1 MNAADSRGAV
11 DVTRLT
17 TLLHEGG
24 FTGPKPVLR
33 ATTASTNVDAAALE
47 AAGAQDFQCVQA
59 EEQQAGRGRLARE
72 WASPPGAG
80 LWCSTIIPTAGVPAS
95 RLGWLPLLAGLAACD
110 AVTGAGIVLKWPND
124 LVVLDGATGGV
135 RKLGG
140 ILVERQPSGRAVVG
154 IGINVAVDAADLP
167 FPNAASLLS
176 EGGDLDRTTL
186 LARLLPALQR
196 RWRQW
201 LADDSALRADYLAR
215 CVTIGRPVRVEP
227 TDGAA
232 FTGIATGIEPGG
244 GLLVEEGTTTRTVTA
259 ADVIHA
265 TIAP

>member
-24 FTGPKPVLR
+24 FTGPMPTLQ
-33 ATTASTNVDAAALE
+33 ATTASTNIDAAALE
-47 AAGAQDFQCVQA
+47 AAGADDFQCVQA
-59 EEQQAGRGRLARE
+59 EEQQAGRGRLARD

-80 LWCSTIIPTAGVPAS
+80 LWCSTIIPTAGVPAA
-95 RLGWLPLLAGLAACD
+95 RLGWLPLMAGLAACD
-110 AVTGAGIVLKWPND
+110 AITGAAVVLKWPND
-124 LVVLDGATGGV
+124 LVVLDAARGGV

-154 IGINVAVDAADLP
+154 IGINVGIDAAELP
-167 FPNAASLLS
+167 FPNATSLLS
-176 EGGDLDRTTL
+176 EGADLDRTAL

-196 RWRQW
+196 RWSQW
-201 LADDSALRADYLAR
+201 QGDDPALRADYLDR
-215 CVTIGRPVRVEP
+215 CVTVGRPVRVEP
-227 TDGAA
+227 ADGASFA
-232 FTGIATGIEPGG
+232 GIATGIEAGG
-244 GLLVEEGTTTRTVTA
+244 GLLVDDGTTTRSVTA

-265 TIAP
+265 TITP